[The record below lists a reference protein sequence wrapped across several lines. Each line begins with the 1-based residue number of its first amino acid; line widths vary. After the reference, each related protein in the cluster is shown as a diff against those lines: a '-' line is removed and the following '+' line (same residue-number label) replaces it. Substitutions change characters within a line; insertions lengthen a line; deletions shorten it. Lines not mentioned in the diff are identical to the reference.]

1 MPEEVQ
7 QAAET
12 QEQIAAPSTEEQ
24 NQPTESAAGEQ
35 QQESADNGG
44 DGEEAKPKPKG
55 GFQKRI
61 DRLTQEKEFWKTEA
75 LKGKP
80 VAESAQEKP
89 QGKPKSDDFATHDE
103 FVEALVDW
111 KADQKIQAVETSRK
125 KEEAIEPLK
134 KAQRDFAASVDD
146 YHETMAEATDVPV
159 NENVL
164 TYLKDPDIGPQLGYF
179 LAKNPDEAHRLVKLG
194 ARALATEITALES
207 RFLKSSPSEK
217 TATVSKAPPP
227 PNLSGRSS
235 ASSTKDP
242 GDMSPAEYREWR
254 AKTYPNL

>member
-24 NQPTESAAGEQ
+24 NQSTESAAGEQ
-35 QQESADNGG
+35 QQESTGQGG

-80 VAESAQEKP
+80 VAESAQDKP
-89 QGKPKSDDFATHDE
+89 EGKPKSDDFATHDE

-111 KADQKIQAVETSRK
+111 KADQKLGQAEANRK
-125 KEEAIEPLK
+125 KEEAVEPLK

-227 PNLSGRSS
+227 PNLSGKLG
-235 ASSTKDP
+235 AQEKDLSEIT
-242 GDMSPAEYREWR
+242 DFQEYMRQR
-254 AKTYPNL
+254 AKKYPNL